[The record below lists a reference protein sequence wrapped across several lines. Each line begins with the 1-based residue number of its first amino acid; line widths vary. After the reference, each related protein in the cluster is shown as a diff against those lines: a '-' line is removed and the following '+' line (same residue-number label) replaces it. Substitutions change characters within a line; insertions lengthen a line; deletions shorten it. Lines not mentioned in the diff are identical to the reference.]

1 MLTFIQQLMLLLPK
15 LLILSN
21 EKGLNKDRVI
31 QLTKNKDSYG
41 ITFNAMASPC
51 EVIIQST
58 DKQLAAKVGDI
69 IATEVWRI
77 EDKYSRY
84 NQRSVCSAINNNAGH
99 SVAIDEETYLLLNFA
114 EQCYQLSDGLFD
126 ISSGVLRKVWSF
138 QGTQASEGNSDN
150 FPTIKQVKQN
160 LTNVGWRKINFD
172 QKQIRLVKGMEIDFG
187 GIGKE
192 YAVDRAVILAKQ
204 LTNNPVLVNL
214 GGDLAVTCS
223 RLNNKPWQVA
233 IEHPDTDNNNTS
245 LADMI
250 VSLKSGALATSG
262 DARRFLI
269 NNGKRY
275 SHILNAKTG
284 WPIEEAPRSIT
295 VVAPQCIQAG
305 ILATLALLQGS
316 HAEQFLEEQEIKY
329 WARR

>member
-1 MLTFIQQLMLLLPK
+1 
-15 LLILSN
+15 
-21 EKGLNKDRVI
+21 LNKNRAI
-31 QLTKNKDSYG
+31 QLAKNKDSYG

-51 EVIIQST
+51 EVIIQSS
-58 DKQLAAKVGDI
+58 DKQLSAELGNI

-77 EDKYSRY
+77 EDKFSRY
-84 NQRSVCSAINNNAGH
+84 NQHSACGVINNNAGH
-99 SVAIDEETYLLLNFA
+99 SVSIDEETYLLLNFA

-126 ISSGVLRKVWSF
+126 ISSGVLRKTWSF
-138 QGTQASEGNSDN
+138 QGNEGNNDN
-150 FPTIKQVKQN
+150 FPSEVQVKQN
-160 LTNVGWRKINFD
+160 LIHVGWRKIKFD
-172 QKQIRLVKGMEIDFG
+172 QKQITLVKGMEIDFG

-192 YAVDRAVILAKQ
+192 YAVDRATILAKQ
-204 LTNNPVLVNL
+204 LTNSPVLVNL
-214 GGDLAVTCS
+214 GGDLAVTCA
-223 RLNNKPWQVA
+223 RLHNKPWQVA
-233 IEHPDTDNNNTS
+233 IEHPDTKSDHNK

-269 NNGKRY
+269 KDGKRY

-284 WPIEEAPRSIT
+284 WPINEAPRSIT

-305 ILATLALLQGS
+305 ILATIALLQGS
-316 HAEQFLEEQEIKY
+316 HAEQFLVDQDIKF

>member
-1 MLTFIQQLMLLLPK
+1 
-15 LLILSN
+15 
-21 EKGLNKDRVI
+21 LNKDRDV

-41 ITFNAMASPC
+41 IVFTAMASPC

-58 DKQLAAKVGDI
+58 DKQLAAKLGDVI
-69 IATEVWRI
+69 TNEVWRI

-84 NQRSVCSAINNNAGH
+84 NQRSICSAINNNAGH

-138 QGTQASEGNSDN
+138 QGEDGDIDN
-150 FPTIKQVKQN
+150 FPTAEQVNQK
-160 LTNVGWRKINFD
+160 LAHVGWRKVHFD
-172 QKQIRLVKGMEIDFG
+172 QNQISLVKGMEIDFG

-192 YAVDRAVILAKQ
+192 YAVDRAIILAKQ
-204 LTNNPVLVNL
+204 LTNSPILVNL

-223 RLNNKPWQVA
+223 RLNNEPWQVA
-233 IEHPDTDNNNTS
+233 IEHPDADNNHTS
-245 LADMI
+245 LTDMI

-269 NNGKRY
+269 NEGKRY

-284 WPIEEAPRSIT
+284 WPINEAPRSIT

-305 ILATLALLQGS
+305 ILATLALLQGNQ
-316 HAEQFLEEQEIKY
+316 AEQFLEEQEIKF
-329 WARR
+329 WSRR

>member
-1 MLTFIQQLMLLLPK
+1 M
-15 LLILSN
+15 
-21 EKGLNKDRVI
+21 NKNRAI
-31 QLTKNKDSYG
+31 QLAINKDSYG

-51 EVIIQST
+51 EVIIQSS
-58 DKQLAAKVGDI
+58 DKQLAAELGNI

-84 NQRSVCSAINNNAGH
+84 NQQSVCGVINNSAGH

-126 ISSGVLRKVWSF
+126 ISSGVLQKTWSF
-138 QGTQASEGNSDN
+138 QCAKGSQSDN
-150 FPTIKQVKQN
+150 FPSEAQVKQN
-160 LTNVGWRKINFD
+160 LTHVGWRKIKFD
-172 QKQIRLVKGMEIDFG
+172 QKQITLVKGMEIDFG

-192 YAVDRAVILAKQ
+192 YAVDRAILLAKQ

-214 GGDLAVTCS
+214 GGDLAVTRS
-223 RLNNKPWQVA
+223 RLQNEPWQVA
-233 IEHPDTDNNNTS
+233 IEHPDSNSDQNK

-250 VSLKSGALATSG
+250 ISLKSGALATSG

-269 NNGKRY
+269 NDGKRY

-284 WPIEEAPRSIT
+284 WPIEQAPRSIT

-316 HAEQFLEEQEIKY
+316 HAEQFLEEQDIKF

>member
-1 MLTFIQQLMLLLPK
+1 M
-15 LLILSN
+15 
-21 EKGLNKDRVI
+21 NKDRAV
-31 QLTKNKDSYG
+31 QLTVNKDSYG

-58 DKQLAAKVGDI
+58 DKQLAAKLGEI

-84 NQRSVCSAINNNAGH
+84 NQRSVCSVINNNAGQ
-99 SVAIDEETYLLLNFA
+99 SVTIDEETYLLLNFA
-114 EQCYQLSDGLFD
+114 EQCYQLSEGLFD
-126 ISSGVLRKVWSF
+126 ISSGVLRKTWSF
-138 QGTQASEGNSDN
+138 QGIQSSQSDNGN
-150 FPTIKQVKQN
+150 FPTEAQVKQN
-160 LTNVGWRKINFD
+160 LTHVGWRKIHFD

-192 YAVDRAVILAKQ
+192 YAVDRAIILAKQ
-204 LTNNPVLVNL
+204 LTNRPVLVNL

-223 RLNNKPWQVA
+223 RVNSEPWQVA
-233 IEHPDTDNNNTS
+233 IEHPDSDNNIT
-245 LADMI
+245 DMI

-269 NNGKRY
+269 NDGKRY

-284 WPIEEAPRSIT
+284 WPVEQSPRSIT

-305 ILATLALLQGS
+305 ILATLALLQGA
-316 HAEQFLEEQEIKY
+316 HAEQFLKEQEIKF

>member
-1 MLTFIQQLMLLLPK
+1 MLLLPK
-15 LLILSN
+15 FLILSN
-21 EKGLNKDRVI
+21 ETRLNKDRAV
-31 QLTKNKDSYG
+31 QLSKNKDSYG

-58 DKQLAAKVGDI
+58 DKQLAAKLGDI

-84 NQRSVCSAINNNAGH
+84 NQYSVCSVINNNAGD

-138 QGTQASEGNSDN
+138 HDAQASEDNNDN
-150 FPTIKQVKQN
+150 FPTEAQVKQI
-160 LTNVGWRKINFD
+160 LTNVGWQKIHFD
-172 QKQIRLVKGMEIDFG
+172 QKQINLVKGMEIDFG

-192 YAVDRAVILAKQ
+192 YAVDRAIILAKQ
-204 LTNNPVLVNL
+204 LTNSPVLVNL
-214 GGDLAVTCS
+214 GGDLAVTSS
-223 RLNNKPWQVA
+223 RVNNEPWQVA
-233 IEHPDTDNNNTS
+233 IEHPDTDNNHIS
-245 LADMI
+245 KADMI
-250 VSLKSGALATSG
+250 VSLKAGALATSG

-269 NNGKRY
+269 NDGKRY

-284 WPIEEAPRSIT
+284 WPIIEAPRSIT

-305 ILATLALLQGS
+305 ILATLALLQGTN
-316 HAEQFLEEQEIKY
+316 AEQFLEEQEIKF